1 MNPIL
6 WCLFIYLFVCFV
18 SSFFF
23 LLVNYN
29 ENKKEKRKEKE
40 MVEMYINH
48 EDSEIFCE
56 KDIEVLLL
64 LSRKSHSRQNIIVI
78 SQLRNRGKIIFKAV
92 HSASN
97 LIAL

>member
-1 MNPIL
+1 
-6 WCLFIYLFVCFV
+6 
-18 SSFFF
+18 
-23 LLVNYN
+23 
-29 ENKKEKRKEKE
+29 
-40 MVEMYINH
+40 MYINH

-56 KDIEVLLL
+56 KDILVLLL
-64 LSRKSHSRQNIIVI
+64 LGRKSHSRQNIILI